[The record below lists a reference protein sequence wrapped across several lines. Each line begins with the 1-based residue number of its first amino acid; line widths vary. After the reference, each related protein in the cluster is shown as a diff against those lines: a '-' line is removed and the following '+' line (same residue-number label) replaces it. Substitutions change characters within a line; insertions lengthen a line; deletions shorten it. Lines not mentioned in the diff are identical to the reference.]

1 MPKAFSTDLR
11 WRILWLRLYKGLK
24 SKTIA
29 ELLYVHTSTVNRVV
43 SRYNT
48 SMDVAPIT
56 EYRHG
61 PARVL
66 EDPTELL
73 EAVVANPSMYFSEL
87 RRHIYQVTGVQVS
100 VSTIYRTLKRL
111 GLTRKKLRH
120 ISIRQCDQAREQF
133 MTEMAYLD
141 ADMIVWL
148 DETGNDQKSGRR
160 NYGYHLR
167 GMVPT
172 SYHLTMRGKRLSTIA
187 IMSTRGIEDFDTYDE
202 SITGDVFGDFIDR
215 CLVPILQPF
224 NGSNEGLL

>member
-1 MPKAFSTDLR
+1 M
-11 WRILWLRLYKGLK
+11 
-24 SKTIA
+24 
-29 ELLYVHTSTVNRVV
+29 
-43 SRYNT
+43 
-48 SMDVAPIT
+48 
-56 EYRHG
+56 
-61 PARVL
+61 
-66 EDPTELL
+66 
-73 EAVVANPSMYFSEL
+73 VANPSHVFL
-87 RRHIYQVTGVQVS
+87 RIKKAYLPSATGVQAS

-172 SYHLTMRGKRLSTIA
+172 SY
-187 IMSTRGIEDFDTYDE
+187 
-202 SITGDVFGDFIDR
+202 
-215 CLVPILQPF
+215 
-224 NGSNEGLL
+224 

>member
-1 MPKAFSTDLR
+1 MACFQDLQ
-11 WRILWLRLYKGLK
+11 
-24 SKTIA
+24 TTA
-29 ELLYVHTSTVNRVV
+29 LL
-43 SRYNT
+43 
-48 SMDVAPIT
+48 
-56 EYRHG
+56 
-61 PARVL
+61 
-66 EDPTELL
+66 
-73 EAVVANPSMYFSEL
+73 L
-87 RRHIYQVTGVQVS
+87 RRLQAAGLLQQPRTISTTVPAATLPLPAPTAVTATLPAPTAVTATPPA

-172 SYHLTMRGKRLSTIA
+172 SY
-187 IMSTRGIEDFDTYDE
+187 
-202 SITGDVFGDFIDR
+202 
-215 CLVPILQPF
+215 
-224 NGSNEGLL
+224 

>member
-73 EAVVANPSMYFSEL
+73 EAVVANPP
-87 RRHIYQVTGVQVS
+87 G
-100 VSTIYRTLKRL
+100 
-111 GLTRKKLRH
+111 
-120 ISIRQCDQAREQF
+120 
-133 MTEMAYLD
+133 
-141 ADMIVWL
+141 
-148 DETGNDQKSGRR
+148 
-160 NYGYHLR
+160 
-167 GMVPT
+167 
-172 SYHLTMRGKRLSTIA
+172 
-187 IMSTRGIEDFDTYDE
+187 
-202 SITGDVFGDFIDR
+202 
-215 CLVPILQPF
+215 
-224 NGSNEGLL
+224 